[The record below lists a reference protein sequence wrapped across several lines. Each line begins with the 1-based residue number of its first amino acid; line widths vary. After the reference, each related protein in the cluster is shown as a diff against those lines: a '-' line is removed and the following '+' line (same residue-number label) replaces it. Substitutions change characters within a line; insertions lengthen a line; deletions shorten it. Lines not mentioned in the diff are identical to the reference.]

1 MTMGVAF
8 ARSLRERMTDAER
21 RLWSKLRM
29 RQLDGHKFRRQ
40 APLDRYIL
48 DFVCLE
54 MRLVVE
60 VDGGQHAESATDPV
74 RTAFLNSRGFRV
86 IRFWNAE
93 VLGDMDSILNRILV
107 ELESPPPA
115 ASPRPPP
122 SRGR

>member
-1 MTMGVAF
+1 
-8 ARSLRERMTDAER
+8 MTDAER

-40 APLDRYIL
+40 APFERYIL

-54 MRLVVE
+54 KRIVVE
-60 VDGGQHAESATDPV
+60 VDGGQHADSASDSV
-74 RTAFLNSRGFRV
+74 RTAFLATRGFRV

-93 VLGDMDSILNRILV
+93 VLRDLDSVLNRILTA
-107 ELESPPPA
+107 LESPPPA